1 MKPRRR
7 FLSTGLSALA
17 LAASR
22 GVDTF
27 AAPPAEGSAGW
38 PIASPASQGID
49 AAALQAVFDGA
60 SERTSFVLNGIVV
73 VRNGYLVGERYYG
86 SAPSA
91 LFAIHSVT
99 KSVASMLVGI
109 ALDQG
114 KLKNLDQ
121 TVGELLPE
129 AAAKAPDSAVNR
141 MALMEILTQTS
152 GLQEIDG
159 SALSLV
165 PDLVGS
171 VLGRPVHRADPPAWA
186 YCNAAVFLL
195 TPILVRAVGVS
206 IEDYAR
212 QVLFAPLGID
222 RFGWDHDGT
231 GNAMSWDGL
240 KLSPRDLVKIAWT
253 MGDGGRWR
261 GRQVVPE
268 RWAMESVQS
277 RVAPTWRVPP
287 TTVDGY
293 GYLWFSGTLMGRR
306 AFWGW
311 GLGSQFTL
319 LVSSLDLAV
328 ATVAVPPRPAKVSK
342 QNANVMSVIAEI
354 VALAI

>member
-22 GVDTF
+22 DVDTF
-27 AAPPAEGSAGW
+27 AAPPAVESDGW
-38 PIASPASQGID
+38 PVASPASHGID
-49 AAALQAVFDGA
+49 AAALQSVFDGA
-60 SERTSFVLNGIVV
+60 LDRTDFALNGIVV

-86 SAPSA
+86 WAPPS
-91 LFAIHSVT
+91 LFVINSVT
-99 KSVASMLVGI
+99 KSVVSMLVGI
-109 ALDQG
+109 ALGEG
-114 KLKNLDQ
+114 KLKSLDQ
-121 TVGELLPE
+121 TVGELLPD
-129 AAAKAPDSAVNR
+129 AAAKAPDSPVIR
-141 MALMEILTQTS
+141 MTLAEILAQTS

-159 SALSLV
+159 RTLSLL
-165 PDLVGS
+165 PDALGS
-171 VLGRPVHRADPPAWA
+171 VVAQPVHRADPPAWA
-186 YCNAAVFLL
+186 YCNAAVSLL
-195 TPILVRAVGVS
+195 APILARATGVS

-212 QVLFAPLGID
+212 RVLFAPLGIE
-222 RFGWDHDGT
+222 RFGWDHDST
-231 GNAMSWDGL
+231 GNAMAWVGA

-261 GRQVVPE
+261 GRQIVPE

-287 TTVDGY
+287 IAVDGY
-293 GYLWFSGTLMGRR
+293 GYLWFTGTLKGRR

-319 LVSSLDLAV
+319 MVPSLRLAV
-328 ATVAVPPRPAKVSK
+328 ATAAATPRADKLNK
-342 QNANVMSVIAEI
+342 QNANVMGVIAD
-354 VALAI
+354 VAALAT

>member
-7 FLSTGLSALA
+7 FLSASLSALA
-17 LAASR
+17 LSASR
-22 GVDTF
+22 SVESL
-27 AAPPAEGSAGW
+27 AAPLAEESASW

-60 SERTSFVLNGIVV
+60 AERTDFALNGIAV

-186 YCNAAVFLL
+186 YCNAAVSLL
-195 TPILVRAVGVS
+195 APILVRAVGVS

-222 RFGWDHDGT
+222 RFGWDHDST
-231 GNAMSWDGL
+231 GNAMSWDG
-240 KLSPRDLVKIAWT
+240 
-253 MGDGGRWR
+253 
-261 GRQVVPE
+261 
-268 RWAMESVQS
+268 
-277 RVAPTWRVPP
+277 
-287 TTVDGY
+287 
-293 GYLWFSGTLMGRR
+293 
-306 AFWGW
+306 
-311 GLGSQFTL
+311 
-319 LVSSLDLAV
+319 
-328 ATVAVPPRPAKVSK
+328 
-342 QNANVMSVIAEI
+342 
-354 VALAI
+354 